1 MQGAENP
8 TPPLDDDCSYLEDGH
23 IRRGQNVFDPEKREN
38 TVALIS

>member
-8 TPPLDDDCSYLEDGH
+8 KPPSDDDCSYLEDGH
-23 IRRGQNVFDPEKREN
+23 FRGGQNVFDPGKREN